1 MPIDVRV
8 DPPLPKP
15 TRPFGSTGP
24 IDGSGLLPPCRYDAV
39 RPSNGAAITDLG
51 ATRHRLDLDLAHVF
65 GGRVT

>member
-24 IDGSGLLPPCRYDAV
+24 IDGVLARPSSPLPPCRYNAV
-39 RPSNGAAITDLG
+39 RPSTARRSRTAARRAIVMISMWSRG
-51 ATRHRLDLDLAHVF
+51 
-65 GGRVT
+65 

>member
-39 RPSNGAAITDLG
+39 RPSMARRSRTSARRAIALISIWRTFLGGA
-51 ATRHRLDLDLAHVF
+51 
-65 GGRVT
+65 

>member
-24 IDGSGLLPPCRYDAV
+24 IDEVLARPSGLLPLCRYDAV
-39 RPSNGAAITDLG
+39 RPSMALRSRSAARRAIAMISIWSQG
-51 ATRHRLDLDLAHVF
+51 
-65 GGRVT
+65 

>member
-24 IDGSGLLPPCRYDAV
+24 IDGVPARPLLPPCRYDAV
-39 RPSNGAAITDLG
+39 RPSMARRPRTAARRAIAMISIWSQG
-51 ATRHRLDLDLAHVF
+51 
-65 GGRVT
+65 